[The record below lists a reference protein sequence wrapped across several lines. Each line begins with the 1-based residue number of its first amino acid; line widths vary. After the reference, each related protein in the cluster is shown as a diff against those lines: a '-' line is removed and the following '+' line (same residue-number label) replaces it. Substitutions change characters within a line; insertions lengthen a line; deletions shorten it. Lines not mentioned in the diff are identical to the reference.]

1 MNKREIYKVFP
12 FIKEMKKINQEEL
25 LAASKVV
32 TFQKN
37 QEMVKDG
44 NQCLAIPLIINGRIR
59 VFKISPEG
67 KEITLYKVNSG
78 QMCVLAAICT
88 LGEANY
94 DVLVQFEVIS
104 DVLLI
109 PKNEFIYLNDQSK
122 VLRTF
127 VNVNTSSLLLSTMQK
142 VGSVAFDDVEERIYQ
157 YLRDHSTKTN
167 IIYTT
172 HEKIALEIGS
182 AREVVSRKL
191 KQFEKQGLV
200 VLSRGKITIL
210 YPL

>member
-12 FIKEMKKINQEEL
+12 FIKEMKKTNQDEL

-157 YLRDHSTKTN
+157 YLRDHSANTN

>member
-1 MNKREIYKVFP
+1 MNRRKIYKVFP
-12 FIKEMKKINQEEL
+12 FIKEMKKDCQDEL
-25 LAASKVV
+25 LNSSKIV
-32 TFQKN
+32 TFPKD

-44 NQCLAIPLIINGRIR
+44 NQCLAIPLIISGRIR
-59 VFKISPEG
+59 VFKISSEG

-88 LGEANY
+88 LGDANY
-94 DVLVQFEVIS
+94 DVLVQFEVTS
-104 DVLLI
+104 EVLLI
-109 PKNEFIYLNDQSK
+109 PKNEFIYLNDHSK

-127 VNVNTSSLLLSTMQK
+127 VNANTSSLLLNTMQK
-142 VGSVAFDDVEERIYQ
+142 VGSVAFDDVEERLYQ
-157 YLRDHSTKTN
+157 YLRDHSENTN
-167 IIYTT
+167 IIITT

-191 KQFEKQGLV
+191 KQFEKQEL
-200 VLSRGKITIL
+200 LILARGKITIL